1 MASGP
6 SMACPACNE
15 PVSISD
21 DCIVRHF
28 EGKPVLCGKCATQ
41 LDWWTTAWRELES
54 GFLHGK
60 ALALAGAR
68 QTRFALTLHKE
79 GRTIYKFSEQGI
91 PAGSKVLHVD
101 YTPQL
106 HRDAPAQKYL
116 SDEVALEPLPAGEPG
131 AAGTEVTVFAT
142 WVPGSSA
149 DESWES
155 LVDAFESYSH
165 QRYPS
170 MIVPA
175 TSVVESALSGL
186 LSRQLPS
193 LVSKRRADDFP
204 DAAASYSHRLNV
216 LLPMISHYNGI
227 PQLPP
232 GVHGALGKLRALRND
247 LQQGGIASSTLDARA
262 AAELLCGALFGFRY
276 LRYVEERLPP
286 SASL

>member
-1 MASGP
+1 M
-6 SMACPACNE
+6 
-15 PVSISD
+15 
-21 DCIVRHF
+21 
-28 EGKPVLCGKCATQ
+28 
-41 LDWWTTAWRELES
+41 
-54 GFLHGK
+54 
-60 ALALAGAR
+60 
-68 QTRFALTLHKE
+68 
-79 GRTIYKFSEQGI
+79 
-91 PAGSKVLHVD
+91 
-101 YTPQL
+101 
-106 HRDAPAQKYL
+106 
-116 SDEVALEPLPAGEPG
+116 
-131 AAGTEVTVFAT
+131 
-142 WVPGSSA
+142 
-149 DESWES
+149 
-155 LVDAFESYSH
+155 DAFESYSH